1 MAKNERFKG
10 RDVKHPGPGEYEYA
24 KFTDDGP
31 KYTTRVK
38 PHINPFKMK
47 TEPGPGLYSPEKP
60 KTNIQYSMRKKT
72 ANSGSRYTPGP
83 GAYEDERKLHYSSI
97 PGSKMGK
104 DMRKSDHFLHTASYK
119 K

>member
-1 MAKNERFKG
+1 
-10 RDVKHPGPGEYEYA
+10 
-24 KFTDDGP
+24 
-31 KYTTRVK
+31 
-38 PHINPFKMK
+38 MK
-47 TEPGPGLYSPEKP
+47 TEPGPGLYSPDKP

-72 ANSGSRYTPGP
+72 GNSNNRYTPGP
-83 GAYEDERKLHYSSI
+83 GAYEDERVLHYASI